1 MPTPDC
7 IAIAPS
13 EEIVAELD
21 LVLVMTVDPG
31 SAGRAFIASVLPKIR
46 RVRDLV
52 DRIRPECEV
61 QVDGGIDA
69 ITAPLVVA
77 EGASVLVAF
86 GDSGGIGPAIGWLR
100 ASVAVGGERR
110 SGCR

>member
-1 MPTPDC
+1 
-7 IAIAPS
+7 
-13 EEIVAELD
+13 
-21 LVLVMTVDPG
+21 
-31 SAGRAFIASVLPKIR
+31 VLPKIR

-69 ITAPLVVA
+69 TAAPLVVA
-77 EGASVLVAF
+77 EGANVLVAF
-86 GDSGGIGPAIGWLR
+86 GDSGGIDPAIGGLR
-100 ASVAVGGERR
+100 ARVAVGGERR